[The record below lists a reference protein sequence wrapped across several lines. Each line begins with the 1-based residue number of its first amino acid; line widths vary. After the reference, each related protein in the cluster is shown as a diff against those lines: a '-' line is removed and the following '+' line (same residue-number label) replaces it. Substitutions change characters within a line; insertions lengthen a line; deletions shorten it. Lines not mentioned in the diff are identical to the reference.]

1 MTKRLCIRDTGS
13 DRKVKPRVMDVV
25 IIDGR
30 ILLAVKNTKGEVQIP
45 LADVIRQIEQA
56 AGLQQELR

>member
-13 DRKVKPRVMDVV
+13 DRKVKPRVMDAV

-30 ILLAVKNTKGEVQIP
+30 ILLAVKNTKGKGEVQIP
-45 LADVIRQIEQA
+45 LVEVIRQIEQA
-56 AGLQQELR
+56 AGPQ

>member
-13 DRKVKPRVMDVV
+13 DRRVKPRIMDAV

-30 ILLAVKNTKGEVQIP
+30 ILLEVKNTKGEVQIP
-45 LADVIRQIEQA
+45 LVEVLRQIEQA
-56 AGLQQELR
+56 AGLQ